1 MNIRIIALSVLTVL
15 LLGCG
20 KDEPIEPKPKSKSNR
35 TVLIYMS
42 ANNNLSDSAS
52 GNLQQI
58 VDGTSSYSLENNNLI
73 VYLDRNRSQPM
84 LLKIYD
90 GKQDTIKI
98 YDNQNSG
105 SPEVL
110 GDVINKVRSDYNAN
124 SFGLILWGH
133 GTSWLSNNHM
143 TRSARSALPAEPYRP
158 TTKGYGSDNRK
169 VDLSMDDLQIAIPD
183 NAFDY
188 IIFDAC
194 YMASVE
200 VAYTLRN
207 KTEYIVSSAAEIW
220 DMGFPYMNIIDA
232 LFANDIEI
240 SLKTICDRFY
250 NYYFL
255 DEVRNRDQ
263 SATISLVSTAGLS
276 SLAGITGDILRG
288 NRTMAEDL
296 SLSKIQWF
304 DRVSSSMYLYPSTHI
319 LYDME
324 DYISNL
330 ASEEQ
335 LSIFNEALKRVV
347 IYERHT
353 DTMFEKGLDRG
364 PSFDVN
370 THCGL
375 TIYPYYSMNIPE
387 LAAYYQSLD
396 WYNAVYR

>member
-1 MNIRIIALSVLTVL
+1 MNIRIIALSILTIL
-15 LLGCG
+15 LLGCR
-20 KDEPIEPKPKSKSNR
+20 KDEPIEPINSNR

-42 ANNNLSDSAS
+42 ANNNLSSSALN
-52 GNLQQI
+52 NLEQI
-58 VDGTSSYSLENNNLI
+58 VDGTSHHSLDNNHLI
-73 VYLDRNRSQPM
+73 VYLDRQREQPM

-90 GKQDTIKI
+90 GKRDTIKV

-110 GDVINKVRSDYNAN
+110 GDVINKVRSDYSAN

-133 GTSWLSNNHM
+133 GTAWLANDYIGSS
-143 TRSARSALPAEPYRP
+143 TRSGLHTEPYRP
-158 TTKGYGSDNRK
+158 TTRGYGSDNRRI
-169 VDLSMDDLQIAIPD
+169 DLSIDDLQIAIPD

-200 VAYTLRN
+200 VAYNLRN
-207 KTEYIVSSAAEIW
+207 KTDYIISSAAEIW

-240 SLKTICDRFY
+240 SLKTICDKFY

-255 DEVRNRDQ
+255 NEVRNRDQ

-276 SLAGITGDILRG
+276 SLAGITGDILKG
-288 NRTMAEDL
+288 NRTTAEAL

-304 DRVSSSMYLYPSTHI
+304 DRVSYPIMDLYPGTHI

-324 DYISNL
+324 DYIGKI
-330 ASEEQ
+330 ASAEQ
-335 LSIFNEALKRVV
+335 LSIFNDALRRVV

-353 DTMFEKGLDRG
+353 DTMFGKNLDEG

-375 TIYPYYSMNIPE
+375 TMYPYYSMNIPA
-387 LAAYYQSLD
+387 LTTYYQSFD
-396 WYNAVYR
+396 WYNAVYQ